1 MKFLDSKDPEER
13 EMAQQAMATLRALS
27 GDPTQLATQ
36 QALGNLLQYDE
47 ARMAGDVPFT
57 PPMVNDAAQLS
68 LAQILRGL
76 SVEDWEK
83 LRVVL
88 NTYPLSEGKK
98 GGQKLAEQNSP
109 FTNSPFTAE
118 TTKDSMPIKTVE
130 DVMNMALKDD
140 IVKYIMKVIIPAFND
155 LGMPLYATKLLE
167 QFGMALVTSQ
177 LEQMTA

>member
-1 MKFLDSKDPEER
+1 
-13 EMAQQAMATLRALS
+13 
-27 GDPTQLATQ
+27 
-36 QALGNLLQYDE
+36 
-47 ARMAGDVPFT
+47 MAGDVPFT
-57 PPMVNDAAQLS
+57 PPMVKDAAQLS

-109 FTNSPFTAE
+109 FTAE

-130 DVMNMALKDD
+130 DVMNRALKDD
-140 IVKYIMKVIIPAFND
+140 IVKYIMKVVVPAFND

-167 QFGMALVTSQ
+167 QFGMALITSQ
-177 LEQMTA
+177 LEEMTA